1 LTHRLLAFSRLQ
13 PVDPRPVNMNQL
25 IGTMEELLRRS
36 IGERIR
42 VQIDAGADLWLV
54 RCDPNQMENALLN
67 LAINARDAMPDGG
80 TLRIASSNES
90 FDASQ
95 ASIRDLEAGQYVR
108 VTISDSGTG
117 MPPEVQARAFD
128 PFYTTKPIGKGTGL
142 GLSMIYGFVRQS
154 QGSIRIDSQVG
165 KGTTIEI
172 CLPRFHGSLEP
183 AVRNEGAVGAGHAG
197 SNEVVLVVED
207 EDIVRLLVAEVLK
220 DLGYRALE
228 ASDGGAGLRI
238 VQSPQRIDLLITD
251 IGLPG
256 VNGRQL
262 AHAARATRSNL
273 KVLFMTG
280 YAESAAT
287 GELLD
292 EGMHIIS
299 KPFSMDNLAAK
310 IREVIE
316 SSFNLDER

>member
-1 LTHRLLAFSRLQ
+1 
-13 PVDPRPVNMNQL
+13 MNQL
-25 IGTMEELLRRS
+25 IGAMEELVRRS
-36 IGERIR
+36 IGESIR
-42 VQIDAGADLWLV
+42 LQIDAGEDLWLV

>member
-1 LTHRLLAFSRLQ
+1 VLGASIRVETALAEGDCSVYADRRLL
-13 PVDPRPVNMNQL
+13 
-25 IGTMEELLRRS
+25 
-36 IGERIR
+36 ERT
-42 VQIDAGADLWLV
+42 
-54 RCDPNQMENALLN
+54 LLN
-67 LAINARDAMPDGG
+67 LVVNAREAMPDGG

-262 AHAARATRSNL
+262 AADDFGGAECSAVGDKSRSAGATRRPCRTWP
-273 KVLFMTG
+273 TG
-280 YAESAAT
+280 HHRARCRTRSPDPAAAT
-287 GELLD
+287 A
-292 EGMHIIS
+292 
-299 KPFSMDNLAAK
+299 PAAC
-310 IREVIE
+310 RPGGRPHRG
-316 SSFNLDER
+316 SRWCGPWSGRDR

>member
-1 LTHRLLAFSRLQ
+1 
-13 PVDPRPVNMNQL
+13 
-25 IGTMEELLRRS
+25 
-36 IGERIR
+36 
-42 VQIDAGADLWLV
+42 
-54 RCDPNQMENALLN
+54 
-67 LAINARDAMPDGG
+67 
-80 TLRIASSNES
+80 
-90 FDASQ
+90 
-95 ASIRDLEAGQYVR
+95 
-108 VTISDSGTG
+108 
-117 MPPEVQARAFD
+117 
-128 PFYTTKPIGKGTGL
+128 
-142 GLSMIYGFVRQS
+142 
-154 QGSIRIDSQVG
+154 
-165 KGTTIEI
+165 
-172 CLPRFHGSLEP
+172 LEP